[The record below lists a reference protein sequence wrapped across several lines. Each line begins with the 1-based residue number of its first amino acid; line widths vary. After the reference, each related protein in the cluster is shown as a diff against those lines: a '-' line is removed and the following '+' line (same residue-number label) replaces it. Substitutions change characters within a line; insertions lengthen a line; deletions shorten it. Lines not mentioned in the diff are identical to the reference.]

1 MPKSRPGICSFRWLS
16 ASYLPRATTLSET
29 VEQGMVDG
37 GVGHTMQALGDIVT
51 ISKCGK
57 KVGKCLNI
65 PGKILT
71 LRSDLKN
78 RLETGLKS
86 DKLETTI

>member
-1 MPKSRPGICSFRWLS
+1 M
-16 ASYLPRATTLSET
+16 
-29 VEQGMVDG
+29 MDG
-37 GVGHTMQALGDIVT
+37 GVGLTMQALGDIGT